1 MISCFGCNG
10 QHEGPHYD
18 GPYACVICGE
28 LIVKAQQ
35 DGTDYGY
42 PYGTEYD
49 YPPPPLY
56 PNGRWVLHTHG
67 PFGLL
72 PKLLA

>member
-28 LIVKAQQ
+28 LIVKA
-35 DGTDYGY
+35 
-42 PYGTEYD
+42 
-49 YPPPPLY
+49 
-56 PNGRWVLHTHG
+56 
-67 PFGLL
+67 
-72 PKLLA
+72 